1 MPASV
6 RRELGSPPAARRAPF
21 DFVHWFVRDRTELVK
36 RFGEMKKKL
45 AKTGMLWVSWRKGGM
60 KAKPPCDVDENI
72 VRDEALA
79 GGLVD
84 VKVCAVDETW
94 SGLKLVYRLKDR

>member
-6 RRELGSPPAARRAPF
+6 RRELGSPRAAQRAPF
-21 DFVHWFVRDRTELVK
+21 DFMHWFVRDRAELAK

-45 AKTGMLWVSWRKGGM
+45 ARDGMLWVSWRKGGA
-60 KAKPPCDVDENI
+60 KADPPCDVDENL
-72 VRDEALA
+72 VRDVALA

-84 VKVCAVDETW
+84 VKVCAVDDVW
-94 SGLKLVYRLKDR
+94 SGLKLVYRLRDR